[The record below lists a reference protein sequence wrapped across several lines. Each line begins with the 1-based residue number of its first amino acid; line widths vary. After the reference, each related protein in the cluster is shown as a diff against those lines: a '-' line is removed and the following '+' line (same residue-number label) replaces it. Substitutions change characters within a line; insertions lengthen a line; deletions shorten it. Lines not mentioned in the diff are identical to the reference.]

1 MNIREQVHSKIRR
14 LSTVSNDEFKIL
26 LDKYIKMIIKIFATS
41 KQLKEELVEYDGVYQ
56 ISITDIDFN
65 CWFKLHRGNIT
76 YQKGKNEDSTI
87 KFYIKKDLLLEI
99 IQLKKGASHLYMK
112 GLIKVEGDLSDALK
126 FRKFLDI
133 SMKYVRYITKNQK
146 NK

>member
-1 MNIREQVHSKIRR
+1 
-14 LSTVSNDEFKIL
+14 
-26 LDKYIKMIIKIFATS
+26 MIIKIFATS